1 MSLKKQKRL
10 NRYNINL
17 TDTESDLFVA
27 ASKLSGV
34 QVGTMLRQIVVKEA
48 LATLIAAD
56 AQEEFNLD
64 DYLKK
69 GASDHLSRS

>member
-17 TDTESDLFVA
+17 TDTESDLFIA